1 MGSEMCIRDSYQ
13 QRKCNGGDTVM
24 NNDKLLQKIIQKDLG
39 DVFNRFSDISPS
51 DRYYLMNEHL
61 ETILN
66 DYDRDDILLVPDN
79 MKLKVK
85 KRRKNK

>member
-1 MGSEMCIRDSYQ
+1 
-13 QRKCNGGDTVM
+13 M
-24 NNDKLLQKIIQKDLG
+24 NNYKLLQKIIQKGLG